1 MKKRYVQ
8 IDGELVEVTK
18 DYSEPVAPMVW
29 GDLPAYESPVTGQMV
44 EGRVQRREDLK
55 RTNSRP
61 WEGLEAER
69 KEAERR
75 KQYLAQQEEKS
86 LEKAA
91 WSAYFQLSPRKRE
104 ILRGRK

>member
-1 MKKRYVQ
+1 MRKRYVQ
-8 IDGELVEVTK
+8 IDGELIEVTK

-61 WEGLEAER
+61 WEGIEQEK
-69 KEAERR
+69 KEAQRR

-91 WSAYFQLSPRKRE
+91 WSAWYQMSPEKRQR
-104 ILRGRK
+104 LRNA